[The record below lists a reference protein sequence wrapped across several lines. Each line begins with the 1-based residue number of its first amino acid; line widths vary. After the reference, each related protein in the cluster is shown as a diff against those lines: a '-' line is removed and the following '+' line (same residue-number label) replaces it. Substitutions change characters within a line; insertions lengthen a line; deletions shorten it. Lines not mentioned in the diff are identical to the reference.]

1 MYFLCC
7 PYIVQSTRMCVTIR
21 HTGRSDLLK
30 LPYVLPTCEEVFLVH
45 NLFIDF
51 VFMTFFQ
58 YHNQVLYPS
67 SSRSYPLVRK
77 FFLPSTMRNSSLLVL
92 PVVPV
97 YRWCSRGTGRFRVEI
112 TKIFFFFVRLQTSSR
127 YTILYY
133 IQTNKVINLVGVIYC

>member
-1 MYFLCC
+1 
-7 PYIVQSTRMCVTIR
+7 MCVIIR

-51 VFMTFFQ
+51 VFMATFFSIITM
-58 YHNQVLYPS
+58 QVLYPS

-133 IQTNKVINLVGVIYC
+133 TIYKRTKS